1 MDRISLRNIVAHGK
15 HGANPGERDRSQPFH
30 IEVDLDIDLTRA
42 GQTDELH
49 DTVDYAAVHR
59 TVVTIVEERSYQLL
73 ERVASVILDEILR
86 DPRILRASLSIAKPD
101 LLDGA
106 TPAVKL
112 SRDNR
117 KR

>member
-1 MDRISLRNIVAHGK
+1 MDRISIRNIIAHGK
-15 HGANPGERDRSQPFH
+15 HGANPGERDRAQPFH

-49 DTVDYAAVHR
+49 DTVNYADVYAAILK
-59 TVVTIVEERSYQLL
+59 IVEERSYVLL
-73 ERVASVILDEILR
+73 ERVASTILDEILR
-86 DPRILRASLSIAKPD
+86 DPRIVRATLSIAKPD

-106 TPAVKL
+106 TPSVHMT
-112 SRDNR
+112 RENR

>member
-15 HGANPGERDRSQPFH
+15 HGANPGERDRAQPFH
-30 IEVDLDIDLTRA
+30 LEVDLDVDLSRA
-42 GQTDELH
+42 GLTDELH
-49 DTVDYAAVHR
+49 DTVDYAKVYE
-59 TVVTIVEERSYQLL
+59 TVVKIVEEKSFKLM

-86 DPRILRASLSIAKPD
+86 DPRIVRASLAIAKPD

-106 TPAVKL
+106 TPTVRL
-112 SRDNR
+112 ERNNR

>member
-15 HGANPGERDRSQPFH
+15 HGANPGERDRAQPFH
-30 IEVDLDIDLTRA
+30 IEVDLDIDLTRP
-42 GQTDELH
+42 GQTDHLH

-59 TVVTIVEERSYQLL
+59 TIVSIVEDHSYHLL

-86 DPRILRASLSIAKPD
+86 DPRILRASLAIAKPE

-106 TPAVKL
+106 TPTVTL
-112 SRDNR
+112 VRDNR

>member
-15 HGANPGERDRSQPFH
+15 HGANPGERDRAQPFH

-42 GQTDELH
+42 GQTDQLH

-59 TVVTIVEERSYQLL
+59 TVVAIVEEQSYQLL
-73 ERVASVILDEILR
+73 ERVASVVLDEILR
-86 DPRILRASLSIAKPD
+86 DPRIIRASLSIAKPE

-106 TPAVKL
+106 TPSVKL
-112 SRDNR
+112 IRDNR

>member
-1 MDRISLRNIVAHGK
+1 MDRITLRNIVAHGK
-15 HGANPGERDRSQPFH
+15 HGANPGERDRAQPFH
-30 IEVDLDIDLTRA
+30 IEVELEIDLTRA

-49 DTVDYAAVHR
+49 DTVDYAAVHKA
-59 TVVTIVEERSYQLL
+59 VVKIVEERSYQLL

-86 DPRILRASLSIAKPD
+86 DPRIIRAALSIAKPD

-106 TPAVKL
+106 TPSVRL
-112 SRDNR
+112 ERDNR

>member
-1 MDRISLRNIVAHGK
+1 MDRITLRNIVAHGK

-30 IEVDLDIDLTRA
+30 IEVELDIDLTRA

-49 DTVDYAAVHR
+49 DTVDYAAVYQK
-59 TVVTIVEERSYQLL
+59 VVKIVEERSFQLL

-86 DPRILRASLSIAKPD
+86 DPRILRAGLSIAKPD

-106 TPAVKL
+106 TPSVRL
-112 SRDNR
+112 ERDNR